1 MENPSAKDLQ
11 NLEDENR
18 RLRRAVEELSI
29 LNDLARLIGGSMNSQ
44 EIMQTIIHR
53 SLRAVHAEQGVI
65 TLVDAEA
72 NKPMR
77 TLVRSMQSS
86 GDHPQFHLTES
97 ILGWMHLNK
106 KPLMINDPLNDER
119 FRGIRWDP
127 AVKSVLCVPLTIK
140 SMMIGILTAYNKK
153 DGKYVTDD
161 DQRLMAIIAAQS
173 AQVVDN
179 ARLYEQEQSL
189 LQKQEEQNHE
199 LLAMNQQ
206 LEKVTDE
213 LRRKV
218 DVFYKFVP
226 NNFLKVLHM
235 EDNYDNIRLGHC
247 VERTMTIMFSDI
259 RSFTALSEHMTP
271 EQNFRF
277 INSYFSFMGP
287 VIRKNDGF
295 IDKYIGDAIMALFED
310 ADTALA
316 TSILMIQNL
325 FEYNRGRQQAGYAAV
340 SIGVGLNSG
349 PMMLG
354 TIGEDDRMDT
364 TVIGD
369 VVNLASRVESLT
381 KTYNALLLITENTFR
396 NLKHPDKYSIRQ
408 IDTVKIRGKNE
419 PVTIYE
425 ILDVLPPELRKQKTD
440 IAEHF
445 SRALDAFKGNEFE
458 KAVKLF
464 EHCAEHCP
472 DDKTTLIHLDR
483 CREAILPSKK
493 D

>member
-1 MENPSAKDLQ
+1 MEKSPAKEMQ
-11 NLEDENR
+11 SLEEENR

-29 LNDLARLIGGSMNSQ
+29 LNDLARLIGGSLNSQ

-65 TLVDAEA
+65 TLVDQQA

-106 KPLMINDPLNDER
+106 KPLMINDPLNDDR
-119 FRGIRWDP
+119 FHGIRWDP

-140 SMMIGILTAYNKK
+140 SVMIGILTAYNKK
-153 DGKYVTDD
+153 DGKPFTDD

-173 AQVVDN
+173 AQVVEN
-179 ARLYEQEQSL
+179 ARLHEQEQSFL
-189 LQKQEEQNHE
+189 TKQEEQNLE
-199 LLAMNQQ
+199 LQEMNRQ
-206 LEKVTDE
+206 LERITEE
-213 LRRKV
+213 LKRKV

-235 EDNYDNIRLGHC
+235 EDNYDSIRLGHC

-310 ADTALA
+310 ADTALSTA
-316 TSILMIQNL
+316 ILMIQNL
-325 FEYNRGRQQAGYAAV
+325 FEYNRGRQQAGYAPV

-349 PMMLG
+349 SMMLG

-381 KTYNALLLITENTFR
+381 KTYNALLLITEYTFR
-396 NLKHPDKYSIRQ
+396 NLKHPGKYSIRE
-408 IDTVKIRGKNE
+408 IDTVKIRGKDE
-419 PVTIYE
+419 PITIYE
-425 ILDVLPPELRKQKTD
+425 ILDVLPPELRNQKVS
-440 IAEHF
+440 IAEPF
-445 SRALDAFKGNEFE
+445 TQALEAFKQNAFE
-458 KAVKLF
+458 KAIKLF
-464 EHCAEHCP
+464 EQCAEQCP
-472 DDKTTLIHLDR
+472 DDKTCQIHMDR
-483 CREAILPSKK
+483 CREAMTKPS
-493 D
+493 